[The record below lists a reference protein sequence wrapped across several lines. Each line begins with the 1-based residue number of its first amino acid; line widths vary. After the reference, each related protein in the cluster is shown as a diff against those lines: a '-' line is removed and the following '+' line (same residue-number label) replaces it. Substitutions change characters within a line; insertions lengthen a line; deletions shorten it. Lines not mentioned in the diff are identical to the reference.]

1 MFDMRRRAFITL
13 LASAAAAWPL
23 AARAQQPRRMRRIG
37 VLGRRRGAVPK
48 RARGEVERFR
58 RFELTDVILSPANR
72 SRRLPLTGARSRS
85 APCRSFRGS
94 AMLKA
99 GAGRN
104 PAR

>member
-1 MFDMRRRAFITL
+1 MTVTIGRREL
-13 LASAAAAWPL
+13 LAALGGAAAWPL
-23 AARAQQPRRMRRIG
+23 AARAQQPAMPVIG

-58 RFELTDVILSPANR
+58 RLELTDVILSPANR

>member
-1 MFDMRRRAFITL
+1 MFDMRRRKFLTL
-13 LASAAAAWPL
+13 FGGAAAWPL
-23 AARAQQPRRMRRIG
+23 AARAQQPAMPVIG

-58 RFELTDVILSPANR
+58 RLELTDVILSPANR

-85 APCRSFRGS
+85 APCRSFRCS
-94 AMLKA
+94 AMSKA